1 MRNAVIRSVDI
12 AIFGKVKYREWV
24 WTMSDKLKE
33 LLIGKVEI
41 WGQRKWQLSRTTIA
55 KFGDLP
61 YGMERYLKER
71 I

>member
-33 LLIGKVEI
+33 LLIGKWRFGVKGNGNCVGQLLLSLEI
-41 WGQRKWQLSRTTIA
+41 CHMAWRGS
-55 KFGDLP
+55 
-61 YGMERYLKER
+61 
-71 I
+71 